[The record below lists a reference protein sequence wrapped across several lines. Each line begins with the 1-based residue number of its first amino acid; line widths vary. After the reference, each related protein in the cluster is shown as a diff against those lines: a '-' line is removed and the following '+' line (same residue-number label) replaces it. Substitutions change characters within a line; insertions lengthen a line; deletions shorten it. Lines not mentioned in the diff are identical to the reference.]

1 VDFNAT
7 TFVLEVANFLV
18 LVWLL
23 KHFFYRPVLAVI
35 EQRRAAGAQ
44 VLAAAQTLRTE
55 AQTLKT
61 DYEARLAQAAQARE
75 QALARLGDEIAAER
89 ARRLAALDAELQA
102 ERERREALQARSREA
117 QDAEHERQAAL
128 LAARFA
134 SRLLERVAGPALD
147 DRLVDLAL
155 ADLQALP
162 AAQRETL
169 HAALAEPAVEVK
181 VCTAYPLDAPR
192 RETITA
198 ALSAA
203 AGRALAPAFHEE
215 PLLEAGLRIHAG
227 DWVLMAN
234 LRDELAHFGSPS
246 EHGR

>member
-1 VDFNAT
+1 VNFDAT

-23 KHFFYRPVLAVI
+23 RRFFYRPVLAVI
-35 EQRRAAGAQ
+35 EQRRADGAR
-44 VLAAAQTLRTE
+44 VLATAQASRDE
-55 AQTLKT
+55 AQALKT
-61 DYEARLAQAAQARE
+61 DYEARLAQTAQARE
-75 QALARLGDEIAAER
+75 QALARLSDEIATER
-89 ARRLAALDAELQA
+89 ARRLAALEAEMQA
-102 ERERREALQARSREA
+102 GRQRREALQERAREA
-117 QDAEHERQAAL
+117 QDAERERQAAA

-134 SRLLERVAGPALD
+134 SRLLERAAGPALD
-147 DRLVDLAL
+147 DRLVELAL

-162 AAQRETL
+162 AGQRETL
-169 HAALAEPAVEVK
+169 RATLADPAVEVQ
-181 VCTAYPLDAPR
+181 VCTAYPLGATR
-192 RETITA
+192 REAISA

-203 AGRALAPAFHEE
+203 AGRALAPTFHEE

-246 EHGR
+246 ANGH